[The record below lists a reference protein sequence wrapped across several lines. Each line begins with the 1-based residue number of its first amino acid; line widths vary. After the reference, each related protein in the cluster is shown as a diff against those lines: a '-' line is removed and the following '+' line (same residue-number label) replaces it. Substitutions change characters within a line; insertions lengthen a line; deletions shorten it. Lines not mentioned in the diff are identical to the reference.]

1 MINPRTAGHT
11 ATLTKV
17 FYGTV
22 LTIAAAGSSMAAQE
36 WLGWILPAAIAAIVA
51 VELGAVALSIHADE
65 RRQLGEAA
73 LPARILSAAV
83 ALGAVALN
91 WFGHADKMQ
100 AAFFAGMSALGYC
113 VWLINAG
120 ARRRDALRADN
131 LLPPVAPVYGLV
143 RWVTSP
149 IATHQARALA
159 LRDPELGLY
168 GSIAAVRDGARRA
181 ARLKAI
187 AHLLKA
193 KIERTIGKDEAAI
206 AVHTYDMDRIAAGLA
221 DAADYDGLVK
231 LLGANLTPA
240 AISGEPVLPVLESTA
255 DEVAPI
261 SSSAPVDLVTV
272 SKTMAVHYAHTA
284 VGNAVPA
291 ATIVAW
297 LDQRGVTV
305 SESLVRKARKQV
317 ADQHAALPRWASDT
331 AEQQLITPDTDARPA
346 SNYPADAVAVAS

>member
-1 MINPRTAGHT
+1 VSSTNTAVRTDG
-11 ATLTKV
+11 LTKA
-17 FYGTV
+17 FYAVV
-22 LTIAAAGSSMAAQE
+22 LTIAAAGSATAAQD
-36 WLGWILPAAIAAIVA
+36 WLHWPLPAAILAVIA
-51 VELGAVALSIHADE
+51 VELGAVALSRHADA
-65 RRQLGEAA
+65 RRQLGESAINGR
-73 LPARILSAAV
+73 LLSAAV
-83 ALGAVALN
+83 AVGAVALN
-91 WFGHADKMQ
+91 WFGHTDKMQ
-100 AAFFAGMSALGYC
+100 GAFFAGMSALGYC
-113 VWLINAG
+113 VWLITAG

-131 LLPPVAPVYGLV
+131 MLPPVAPVYGLV
-143 RWVTSP
+143 RWVTHP
-149 IATHQARALA
+149 YATHQARALA

-168 GSIAAVRDGARRA
+168 GSIAAVHDAARRD

-193 KIERTIGKDEAAI
+193 KIERQIGKDEAAI

-221 DAADYDGLVK
+221 DAADYDGLVA

-240 AISGEPVLPVLESTA
+240 AIGGTVALPVLDSTA

-331 AEQQLITPDTDARPA
+331 AEQQLVTPDTDPRPR
-346 SNYPADAVAVAS
+346 SNYPADVTAVS